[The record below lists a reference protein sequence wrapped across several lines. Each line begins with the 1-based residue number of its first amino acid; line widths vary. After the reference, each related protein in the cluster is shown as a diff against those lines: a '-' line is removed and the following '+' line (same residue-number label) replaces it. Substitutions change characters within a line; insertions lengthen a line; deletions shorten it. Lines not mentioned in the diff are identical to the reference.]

1 MSPDGLWFDVAVEAR
16 LGKACLVTLSYGELW
31 RGSHGGARY
40 VVFSF
45 GKAVEVLLGRASSV

>member
-1 MSPDGLWFDVAVEAR
+1 MWFDVAVEAR
-16 LGKACLVTLSYGELW
+16 VGKACLVTLSYGELW